1 MFQVGYECCLPVF
14 LHSVDHTVK
23 SCALFFRLQIVG
35 LRSNYFFSAL
45 VIPPQPLLMSFVQ
58 IFYRDK
64 MVAVSHLI
72 GTDTVPE
79 DTMAQV

>member
-1 MFQVGYECCLPVF
+1 MLAHFMRCF
-14 LHSVDHTVK
+14 DHKVK
-23 SCALFFRLQIVG
+23 YCVLLFRLEIVG
-35 LRSNYFFSAL
+35 GGTNAVFTAR
-45 VIPPQPLLMSFVQ
+45 VIHSQPLLMSCVQ